1 MSKETEL
8 TNYEKALHI
17 ASVMPRFYIG
27 QEVKT
32 KDGNGIIVKLEMEW
46 NGLYI
51 SPERSKAQIWF
62 GTGSKTTK
70 WISDTYSLKDLNVAQ
85 R

>member
-1 MSKETEL
+1 
-8 TNYEKALHI
+8 
-17 ASVMPRFYIG
+17 
-27 QEVKT
+27 
-32 KDGNGIIVKLEMEW
+32 MEW

-70 WISDTYSLKDLNVAQ
+70 WISDTYSLKDLNVA
-85 R
+85 